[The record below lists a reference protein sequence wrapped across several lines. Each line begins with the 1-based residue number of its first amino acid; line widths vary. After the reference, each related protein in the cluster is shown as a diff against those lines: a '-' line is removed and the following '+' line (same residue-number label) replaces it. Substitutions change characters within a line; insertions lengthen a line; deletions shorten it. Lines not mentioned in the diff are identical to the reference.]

1 MKLMLFK
8 QQGIW
13 KPEYLLRDGPCIL
26 ISELRAPFLR
36 TKLPI
41 DLHLSA
47 VMSYTPPQPS
57 GVDPNYVSPYAD
69 EPPPEFMAHRM
80 TRRGRDTTQRLS
92 MQPATRINVGFTSAA
107 IVGGLLGFT
116 EGSKRASLVFR
127 AENAHRLPTSQKG
140 WYFYHKSKN
149 YNGMLGGAKEGA
161 KMAFKTSIWV
171 AGFITMEDAVYQ
183 WRGAGGQRDCFS
195 SLTAGLTTAG
205 LFSLWNQF
213 PVPTAARTARLG
225 LKIGLGYGLVQDLFS
240 VLQGRKVGYV
250 EFGKRMIN
258 GMRSDQAEQ
267 A

>member
-1 MKLMLFK
+1 
-8 QQGIW
+8 
-13 KPEYLLRDGPCIL
+13 
-26 ISELRAPFLR
+26 
-36 TKLPI
+36 
-41 DLHLSA
+41 
-47 VMSYTPPQPS
+47 MSYTPYQPS

-80 TRRGRDTTQRLS
+80 TRRGRDKSQRLS
-92 MQPATRINVGFTSAA
+92 MQPATRINIAFTSAVL
-107 IVGGLLGFT
+107 VGGLLGFT
-116 EGSKRASLVFR
+116 EGSKTASLIFR

-149 YNGMLGGAKEGA
+149 YNAMLGGVKEA
-161 KMAFKTSIWV
+161 VKMGLKTGIWV
-171 AGFITMEDAVYQ
+171 AGFITMEDAVDE

-240 VLQGRKVGYV
+240 LLQGRKVGYV
-250 EFGKRMIN
+250 EFGKRMAKGIR
-258 GMRSDQAEQ
+258 GEQ
-267 A
+267 LEEA